1 MKTDL
6 NLEKKV
12 FLSPKREQIHDL
24 DTLPFYD
31 RSLID
36 YEKYHL
42 YIGHAGVKYSVAVQ
56 ATRGCPYRCFYC
68 DVYKTTLHH
77 FRRSVDNIFEEVKLL
92 ADLGVKRIEF
102 IDDIFNV
109 KAKDFKAF
117 FKLVIKH
124 KLKLNFFFPSALKGD
139 LLDKEGIDL
148 MAEAGGLG
156 VNISLESGSNRMQ
169 KVMRKNLDLD
179 KFYENARY
187 ITEKYPHI
195 VLGLNAMHG
204 FPTETEEEA
213 MMTLNFIKSLKW
225 IHFPYLLTV
234 RAFPNTELEKFAR
247 ENGVSEEK
255 IKKSQDLSYED
266 FEASLTFSQDFT
278 KGVKTLFLRDYV
290 LNKERLLS
298 VLPYQMKNF
307 CEDELNQKYN
317 SYFPNRV
324 NNLDDLLKLANI
336 KRSELKGEKCLDE
349 NKLRVPELNTR
360 IKEKFP
366 SIKKNS
372 DALRVLFMNMSGYF
386 SEDSDSQ
393 ERVLM
398 EPPLGLM
405 ALLSYLN
412 REHGEKVYGKI
423 VKSRLDFNS
432 YSSMVK
438 LIKDFKP
445 DIIGI
450 SVMTFYKDFVHRAI
464 DYIRDDGI
472 KTPIFLGGPYPT
484 GDYENVLKN
493 ENIDICMLGEGE
505 RTLSELVG
513 ALIKNGNKMPSYES
527 LKDIPGISF
536 STKKLKKYP
545 LSSVP
550 INKNNIDNNI
560 KID

>member
-6 NLEKKV
+6 NHKKRF
-12 FLSPKREQIHDL
+12 FLSPPRKQIQNL
-24 DTLPFYD
+24 DSLPLYD

-36 YEKYHL
+36 YEKYHQ

-117 FKLVIKH
+117 FKLVIKN

-139 LLDKEGIDL
+139 LLDQEGVDL
-148 MAEAGGLG
+148 MVEAGGLG
-156 VNISLESGSNRMQ
+156 VNISLESGSDRMQ
-169 KVMRKNLDLD
+169 KVMRKYLDLD
-179 KFYENARY
+179 KFYKIARY

-225 IHFPYLLTV
+225 VHFPYLLTV
-234 RAFPNTELEKFAR
+234 RAFPNTDLEKFAR
-247 ENGVSEEK
+247 EKGISDEK
-255 IKKSQDLSYED
+255 IKRSHDISYED
-266 FEASLTFSQDFT
+266 AAESLTFSQDFT
-278 KGVKTLFLRDYV
+278 KAVKTMFLRDYV

-298 VLPYQMKNF
+298 VLPYQMENF

-317 SYFPNRV
+317 SYFPTKIRT
-324 NNLDDLLKLANI
+324 LDDLLKLAKI
-336 KRSELKGEKCLDE
+336 KRSDLKKQECIDERKLKVPNLNMKIEK
-349 NKLRVPELNTR
+349 
-360 IKEKFP
+360 KF
-366 SIKKNS
+366 SKIKKNH
-372 DALRVLFMNMSGYF
+372 DALRILLINLSGYF
-386 SEDSDSQ
+386 SENPDSQ

-398 EPPLGLM
+398 EPPLGLI

-412 REHGEKVYGKI
+412 REYNEKIYGKI

-432 YSSMVK
+432 YSEITK
-438 LIKDFKP
+438 IINDFKP

-450 SVMTFYKDFVHRAI
+450 SVMTFYKKFVHRVV
-464 DYIRDDGI
+464 DFIREQGI
-472 KTPIFLGGPYPT
+472 ETPIFLGGPYPT
-484 GDYENVLKN
+484 GDYENALKN

-505 RTLSELVG
+505 KTLSD
-513 ALIKNGNKMPSYES
+513 LINRMINNGNKMPTYDS
-527 LKDIPGISF
+527 LKLMPGISF
-536 STKKLKKYP
+536 SMNKLERYTLVSKHVNTKVVANFK
-545 LSSVP
+545 
-550 INKNNIDNNI
+550 
-560 KID
+560 